1 MANEK
6 SSMLMWAEKEI
17 EIAKKAAGK
26 EEDDIDK
33 YANRCYDCALELIT
47 LFSSQKH
54 SGFSAGITSRI
65 FDRLVEG
72 KPLTPIED
80 TNDIWEKNMEYDGG
94 GVVYQCT
101 RMHSLFKYVE
111 NDGRVR
117 YTDNDYYTVKDIND
131 DEHNNFQWSLAG
143 KLVYEKFPITFPYN
157 PPMKPYVITCDQ
169 FSSEGKEDEFDTVEF
184 LDIYT
189 PDGQQV
195 SLHKYFKL
203 EGGKWVPIQANEYAS
218 RRLDAE
224 NKKKEG

>member
-17 EIAKKAAGK
+17 EIAKKAAGE
-26 EEDDIDK
+26 EEDEIDK

-47 LFSSQKH
+47 LFSSQEH
-54 SGFSAGITSRI
+54 SGFSAGITRRI

-80 TNDIWEKNMEYDGG
+80 TDDIWIKADLGYDGG
-94 GVVYQCT
+94 VMYQCT
-101 RMHSLFKYVE
+101 RMYSLFKCVE
-111 NDGRVR
+111 NDGSVR

-131 DEHNNFQWSLAG
+131 DEHNTFHWGLAG

-157 PPMKPYVITCDQ
+157 PPMKPYVITCNQ
-169 FSSEGKEDEFDTVEF
+169 FSSEGKEDKVDTVEF

-195 SLHKYFKL
+195 SLHKYFKS
-203 EGGKWVPIQANEYAS
+203 EGGKWVSIPASEYTF
-218 RRLDAE
+218 RQIHAE